1 VIVRCPTCG
10 AEVEF
15 RYDDSLVRV
24 CGHCRAAVV
33 RTDRGAETLGRFS
46 DLAPIASPLRLFA
59 EGRYGSTGFL
69 LVGMAQLGHA
79 SGGLWQEWYAR
90 LDGGQ
95 WAWIS
100 EAQGRLYFTLERPDV
115 AAPPISA
122 LGQLEPGARIALA
135 GTTFTV
141 AERGIA
147 TYAAARGEIPYRLVP
162 NSSFQFVDL
171 ADGRGGFATIDYG
184 DGREP
189 PVVYIGAQVAPG
201 SLGLSGGEPA
211 APALE
216 APAQGARLACP
227 NCNGAL
233 ELRAPGQTLR
243 VACPYCGTLLGLE
256 DRALTIIWRQA
267 HKPALAIALGS
278 KGRFA
283 DGELTVI
290 GYVARS
296 AWVEGQWWPFQEYL
310 LHAPGVGF
318 RWLVCSDGH
327 WSYVQPVATGAVAVA
342 VDARYGG
349 VAFKR
354 FQVATLRVDSVLG
367 EFYWKVEAGERVE
380 SIDFVAPPAML
391 SREASGSEESWS
403 LASYLTPRDVERAF
417 GARLGLPPPIGV
429 GPNQPY
435 PGGVGRAIQL
445 VLAVFFA
452 VGIAKC
458 ASAPEA
464 EKLVQDFTVPMQ
476 AATPRPAVDRRE
488 TGGGDPDGSAGGAGG
503 NAPRGIDPTL
513 GVVPSAEA
521 GSGDA
526 SEPPGTVFF
535 SDKFALD
542 GGRNVAID
550 LDASTYNDWCY
561 AAVDLVHEATGEV
574 VSFDANLEYYA
585 GVDDGESW
593 DEGSH
598 TTQRVIGPV
607 EPGSY
612 VLRVEAQHGG
622 SGDVRLRVRV
632 HQGVFRGLWFWLGF
646 VVLVVPF
653 TLVGWHAAR
662 FRAKRWQNS
671 SLSQPAARPHVSG
684 GNDD

>member
-1 VIVRCPTCG
+1 MIVGCPTCG

-15 RYDDSLVRV
+15 RYDDSFVRV
-24 CGHCRAAVV
+24 CGHCRAAVM
-33 RTDRGAETLGRFS
+33 RTDRGVETLGRFA
-46 DLAPIASPLRLFA
+46 DLMPIASPLRLFA

-69 LVGMAQLGHA
+69 LIGMAQLRHA
-79 SGGLWQEWYAR
+79 SGGVWQEWYAR

-100 EAQGRLYFTLERPDV
+100 EAQGRVYFTLERPDV

-122 LGQLEPGARIALA
+122 LAQLVPGARIALG

-141 AERGIA
+141 AERSVA
-147 TYAAARGEIPYRLVP
+147 TYASALGEIPYRLVP
-162 NSSFQFVDL
+162 GSSFQFVDL
-171 ADGRGGFATIDYG
+171 SDGRGGFATIDYG

-189 PVVYIGAQVAPG
+189 PAVYIGAQVAPE
-201 SLGLSGGEPA
+201 SLGLSGGE
-211 APALE
+211 APAP
-216 APAQGARLACP
+216 AQSHPAQGARLACP

-233 ELRAPGQTLR
+233 ELHAPDQTLR
-243 VACPYCGTLLGLE
+243 VACPYCGSLVSVEGGALSILARQ
-256 DRALTIIWRQA
+256 DR
-267 HKPALAIALGS
+267 KPQLAIALGS

-290 GYVARS
+290 GYVGRS
-296 AWVEGQWWPFQEYL
+296 AYVEGQWWPFEEYL
-310 LHAPGVGF
+310 LYAPGVGF

-327 WSYVQPVATGAVAVA
+327 WSYVQPVAAGAVSSG

-354 FQVATLRVDSVLG
+354 FQVATLRVDRVLG
-367 EFYWKVEAGERVE
+367 EFYWRVEAGERVE
-380 SIDFVAPPAML
+380 STDFIAPPAML
-391 SREASGSEESWS
+391 SREASRTEETWS
-403 LASYLTPRDVERAF
+403 LSTYLTPRAVERAF
-417 GARLGLPPPIGV
+417 GTRLGLPSPIGV

-458 ASAPEA
+458 ASAPAA

-476 AATPRPAVDRRE
+476 SQAPRPAV
-488 TGGGDPDGSAGGAGG
+488 
-503 NAPRGIDPTL
+503 DPTL
-513 GVVPSAEA
+513 GVVPSPEAGSDNA
-521 GSGDA
+521 GSGDAA
-526 SEPPGTVFF
+526 SEPPGTVLF
-535 SDKFALD
+535 SDRFQLD

-550 LDASTYNDWCY
+550 LDANVYNNWCY
-561 AAVDLVHEATGEV
+561 AAIDLVNEATGQV

-585 GVDDGESW
+585 GVEDGESW

-598 TTQRVIGPV
+598 TTRQVIGPV

-622 SGDVRLRVRV
+622 AGDVRLRVIV
-632 HQGVFRGLWFWLGF
+632 HQGVFRGVWFWLGLF
-646 VVLVVPF
+646 ALAIPF
-653 TLVGWHAAR
+653 TVVGLHAAR
-662 FRAKRWQNS
+662 FRARRWQNT
-671 SLSQPAARPHVSG
+671 SLPRPGARQNVPG
-684 GNDD
+684 GADD